1 MRFAS
6 FVICVAICVVLGF
19 LLACKKGDGSRNDW
33 NTVSASADVAMLEA
47 FIDENPTGTHTNDAI
62 VKIDSIRQAIGAQCV
77 SIYYEGEGNY
87 TYVGRLKV
95 SLNGWWE
102 SITPHVPNIS
112 IFRMVPQ
119 DLLDKHS
126 SLRAGC
132 AYLDTLNSYQYLGRV
147 DLSKTDIE
155 LARMFIPSPLPSDD
169 KIIPIM
175 KTKED
180 SIAYSDKWFSDH
192 TFPYL
197 NHKQNW

>member
-1 MRFAS
+1 MRFANL
-6 FVICVAICVVLGF
+6 AICIGLFVALG
-19 LLACKKGDGSRNDW
+19 LLSACKNERSSNVDW

-47 FIDENPTGTHTNDAI
+47 YIDENPRGTHTNDAI
-62 VKIDSIRQAIGAQCV
+62 AKIDSIRQSVGAQCV

-87 TYVGRLKV
+87 TYVGRLNAT
-95 SLNGWWE
+95 LNGWWE
-102 SITPHVPNIS
+102 SITPQVPNIS
-112 IFRMVPQ
+112 IFRVVPQ
-119 DLLDKHS
+119 DLSIKHS

-147 DLSKTDIE
+147 DLSKTDTE
-155 LARMFIPSPLPSDD
+155 LARLFIPHPLPSDD
-169 KIIPIM
+169 KKIPIM

-180 SIAYSDKWFSDH
+180 SLAYSDKWFSDH